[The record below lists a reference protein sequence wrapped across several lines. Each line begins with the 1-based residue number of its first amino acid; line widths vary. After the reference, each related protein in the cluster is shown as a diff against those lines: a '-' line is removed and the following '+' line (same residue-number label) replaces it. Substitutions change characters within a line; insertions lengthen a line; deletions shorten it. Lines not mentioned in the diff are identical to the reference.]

1 MTQQWVTWRTVAQ
14 WSDGCKER
22 APWEEHGTNDR
33 LHEADLLSCYTGSR
47 LGGLGMRVLRRNMC
61 VWHV

>member
-1 MTQQWVTWRTVAQ
+1 MGDVEDCSAVERRLQ
-14 WSDGCKER
+14 GKR

-33 LHEADLLSCYTGSR
+33 LHEAVLLSYYRSR
-47 LGGLGMRVLRRNMC
+47 LLGGLGMRVLRRNMC